1 MIPGRTLLLADDSV
15 AIQKVI
21 DLTFTDEGMQV
32 ITTGDGQDALEK
44 LNQSKPDVV
53 LADVF
58 MPGVDG
64 YELCKFIKQSE
75 QFRGVPVMLLV
86 GSFEP
91 FDETKAKRAGADD
104 VVTKPFQSI
113 RDLVSRVGLLVSRT
127 HPNAHTES
135 EDDDSTLAAGTSST
149 DKLSEAHYAAS
160 ATDQG
165 RGKVSEVEAV
175 DQAPRV
181 FVEAAVMETPE
192 IAAEPEHT
200 CPPDIELQTADTQQL
215 EPVMTAAEDSETVE
229 VEIVPEAQSA
239 EAVESGDV
247 VAVGEFQPDQLVS
260 EEIAVAPAY
269 DDDGVL
275 DLGDIDSFPGSD
287 VADDFELDVDV
298 VPIQFSSA
306 SASTA
311 DNSSD
316 VALVHRGDFEVKAER
331 GAVPAEQT
339 FSESQTLVES
349 NQAREASTGDLS
361 PAAIEAISRRVVEQL
376 SDKVVREIAWEV
388 VPELS
393 ELLIKKRLDQT

>member
-32 ITTGDGQDALEK
+32 ITTGDGEDALKK

-58 MPGVDG
+58 MPGLDG

-75 QFRGVPVMLLV
+75 HFRGVPVMLLV

-91 FDETKAKRAGADD
+91 FNEVEAKRVGADD

-113 RDLVSRVGLLVSRT
+113 RDLVSRVGALVNRT
-127 HPNAHTES
+127 PAHEQTAAHENNATFAVAAPEGHLTMEEEMAVGPES
-135 EDDDSTLAAGTSST
+135 HAA
-149 DKLSEAHYAAS
+149 
-160 ATDQG
+160 
-165 RGKVSEVEAV
+165 

-181 FVEAAVMETPE
+181 FVEAAALETSE
-192 IAAEPEHT
+192 MREEEHT

-215 EPVMTAAEDSETVE
+215 EPVVMTEEDSQTVD

-239 EAVESGDV
+239 AAVESGDV
-247 VAVGEFQPDQLVS
+247 VTVGEFEPYELVS
-260 EEIAVAPAY
+260 EEGASAF
-269 DDDGVL
+269 DDAGVL
-275 DLGDIDSFPGSD
+275 DLGDVDNFASPG

-298 VPIQFSSA
+298 APVQFSSPSIGTPDEGMTVKGA
-306 SASTA
+306 HPYEATLETA
-311 DNSSD
+311 TVTEKTINEPSEP
-316 VALVHRGDFEVKAER
+316 VNRTAE
-331 GAVPAEQT
+331 
-339 FSESQTLVES
+339 L
-349 NQAREASTGDLS
+349 STGDLS

-376 SDKVVREIAWEV
+376 SDKIVREIAWEV

-393 ELLIKKRLDQT
+393 ELLIKKRLEEQS

>member
-32 ITTGDGQDALEK
+32 ITTGDGRDALEK
-44 LNQSKPDVV
+44 LKQSKPDVV

-64 YELCKFIKQSE
+64 YELCKFIKQNE

-91 FDETKAKRAGADD
+91 FDEAEAKRAGADD

-113 RDLVSRVGLLVSRT
+113 RDLVSRVGSLVSRT
-127 HPNAHTES
+127 HSNVQTEPD
-135 EDDDSTLAAGTSST
+135 DDDSTFAVETSEHHQA
-149 DKLSEAHYAAS
+149 LSAF
-160 ATDQG
+160 DQQSVP
-165 RGKVSEVEAV
+165 VSEPEAG
-175 DQAPRV
+175 DQDQPRV

-192 IAAEPEHT
+192 LFAEPEHT

-215 EPVMTAAEDSETVE
+215 APVTTADEEYSESVE

-239 EAVESGDV
+239 AAAESGDV
-247 VAVGEFQPDQLVS
+247 VTVGEFQPDQLVS
-260 EEIAVAPAY
+260 EEIAGAPAF

-275 DLGDIDSFPGSD
+275 DLGDVDNFAGSD

-298 VPIQFSSA
+298 APVQFSNPPTE
-306 SASTA
+306 TA
-311 DNSSD
+311 DETTT
-316 VALVHRGDFEVKAER
+316 VQ
-331 GAVPAEQT
+331 GAHPYQATLETAAVTTEET
-339 FSESQTLVES
+339 LSEPTES
-349 NQAREASTGDLS
+349 VDRMEPSTGDLS

-393 ELLIKKRLDQT
+393 ELLIKKRLDQR

>member
-53 LADVF
+53 LADIF

-91 FDETKAKRAGADD
+91 FDEAEAKRAGADD

-113 RDLVSRVGLLVSRT
+113 RDLVSRVGSLVNRT
-127 HPNAHTES
+127 HPKVQTDLD
-135 EDDDSTLAAGTSST
+135 DDDSTFAVETSSA
-149 DKLSEAHYAAS
+149 DDIAEDHYAAS
-160 ATDQG
+160 EMDQE
-165 RGKVSEVEAV
+165 RLSVSEAEAF
-175 DQAPRV
+175 DQSPRV
-181 FVEAAVMETPE
+181 FVEAAAMETPE
-192 IAAEPEHT
+192 MIAEPEHT
-200 CPPDIELQTADTQQL
+200 WPPDIELQTADTQQL
-215 EPVMTAAEDSETVE
+215 APVRATDEENSETIE
-229 VEIVPEAQSA
+229 VEIVPEALSA
-239 EAVESGDV
+239 DAVENGDV

-260 EEIAVAPAY
+260 EEIAAAPAF

-275 DLGDIDSFPGSD
+275 DLGDVDSYTGS

-298 VPIQFSSA
+298 APVQFSSP
-306 SASTA
+306 STRTA
-311 DNSSD
+311 DD
-316 VALVHRGDFEVKAER
+316 AMTIQGAHPYEAILETA
-331 GAVPAEQT
+331 AVPTEQT
-339 FSESQTLVES
+339 FSEPSES
-349 NQAREASTGDLS
+349 ADRTAEPGSGDLS
-361 PAAIEAISRRVVEQL
+361 AAAIEAISRRVVEQI

-393 ELLIKKRLDQT
+393 ELLIKKRLDQR